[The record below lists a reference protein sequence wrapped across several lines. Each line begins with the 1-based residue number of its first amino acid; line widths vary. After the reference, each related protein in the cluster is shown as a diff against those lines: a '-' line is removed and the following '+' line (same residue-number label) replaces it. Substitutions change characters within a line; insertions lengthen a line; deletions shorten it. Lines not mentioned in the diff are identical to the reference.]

1 MEGKSVTTTAAANEE
16 EEAFRDKFAYFT
28 TAKGYIER
36 FSSFSKATG
45 Q

>member
-1 MEGKSVTTTAAANEE
+1 MEGKSVTTTAANE